1 MSTFSIHCSQCS
13 NSNWSVRAGGSSKL
27 PGPWCISTYGRIT
40 DEIIIRRPLPTT
52 EKRVK
57 ESITIP
63 SPIAFEAGV
72 SKPGFLHPHRS
83 FGFLLDIP
91 QSNARHW
98 MALAA
103 SAVWGFGVSKPVF
116 LHPHRSFG
124 FLLDIP
130 QSNARHWQLQQ
141 YGDLAFSSLCF
152 SIPTVVLAFFLTFH
166 KATLGTGSFS
176 SMGIWR
182 FQACVSPSPP

>member
-40 DEIIIRRPLPTT
+40 DEIIIRRPLHTT

-91 QSNARHW
+91 QSNARH
-98 MALAA
+98 
-103 SAVWGFGVSKPVF
+103 G
-116 LHPHRSFG
+116 
-124 FLLDIP
+124 
-130 QSNARHWQLQQ
+130 QLQQ